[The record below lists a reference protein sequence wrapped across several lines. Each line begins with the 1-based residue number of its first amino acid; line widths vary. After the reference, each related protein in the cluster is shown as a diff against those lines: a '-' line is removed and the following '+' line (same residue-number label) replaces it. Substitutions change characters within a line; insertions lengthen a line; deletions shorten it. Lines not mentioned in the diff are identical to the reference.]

1 MDVYER
7 LRRAESNSNVNLAR
21 RRSRSRNAAEAG
33 LLIDLS
39 KKEQNKNSF
48 SKLTSKVGWS
58 LLSIEAIEK
67 RKGLKRFA
75 ISLGSKNYING
86 IWKNKN
92 SGVEGVEYDGSSFT
106 DSYSSIGTPSGLTPR
121 RSLQTFGDA
130 DPGVYSE
137 DEDEFVFDNLSHNCS
152 GSSLNIN
159 QNAHT
164 HKQQFQHL
172 PKSATQST
180 SSTPDENVIY
190 KLMTIPAVVV
200 LMPSKPPGFL
210 SESEEGGVT
219 RDE

>member
-1 MDVYER
+1 M
-7 LRRAESNSNVNLAR
+7 
-21 RRSRSRNAAEAG
+21 
-33 LLIDLS
+33 S

-121 RSLQTFGDA
+121 RSQQTFGDA
-130 DPGVYSE
+130 DPGVFSE